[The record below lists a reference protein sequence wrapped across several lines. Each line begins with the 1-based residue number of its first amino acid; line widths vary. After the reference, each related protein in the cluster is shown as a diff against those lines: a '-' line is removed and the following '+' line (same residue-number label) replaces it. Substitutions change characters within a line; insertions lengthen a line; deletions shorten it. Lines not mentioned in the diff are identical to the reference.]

1 MELLRAR
8 SDDKKVIFRKLF
20 HTEMYQK
27 IVDELA
33 SRRKEKQQEMGQI
46 RTVCQTEIS
55 HLEIPK
61 SWKPGEELE
70 ALKQRILA
78 SDRFPAADMER
89 PGRAGTPGG
98 ISDGTGA
105 GGFPQV

>member
-27 IVDELA
+27 IVEELA

-46 RTVCQTEIS
+46 RTVCQTEILIWKS
-55 HLEIPK
+55 QVLE
-61 SWKPGEELE
+61 PGEELE
-70 ALKQRILA
+70 ALKQRILT
-78 SDRFPAADMER
+78 SDRFRLPIWR
-89 PGRAGTPGG
+89 PPGRTGAPGG
-98 ISDGTGA
+98 ISDGAGA